1 MNKEILDKKLY
12 RLTGILSIRLYQQA
26 KRMDYCFTPYW
37 KAPVNRLLKKP
48 KVFEQAKLLNHYE
61 EEEGNDFDPV
71 VQG

>member
-37 KAPVNRLLKKP
+37 KLPWNKIARKP
-48 KVFEQAKLLNHYE
+48 KVFEFAKLLDHQ
-61 EEEGNDFDPV
+61 EGEDHDDITAV
-71 VQG
+71 V